1 MPFVIYQLL
10 HVTIK
15 NTIDISNKT
24 TVVKISDT
32 KIELTIAVR
41 EN

>member
-15 NTIDISNKT
+15 NTIGISNKT
-24 TVVKISDT
+24 TVAKISDT